1 MERWHLCLL
10 PEVVSSDHSSVEPSL
25 EAQTSNVR
33 TQPEA
38 TFEVSGAALQR
49 LQSFSRSV
57 EFTRSAAYRSLTRS
71 DLIRQTLAQSE
82 GSNIF
87 PWEKINWKKSKQLD
101 IHRLANS
108 M

>member
-1 MERWHLCLL
+1 MN
-10 PEVVSSDHSSVEPSL
+10 VAAAQDSTSSDSV
-25 EAQTSNVR
+25 
-33 TQPEA
+33 QPEA

-49 LQSFSRSV
+49 LQSFSRSA
-57 EFTRSAAYRSLTRS
+57 EFKLSAAYRSLTRS

-87 PWEKINWKKSKQLD
+87 PWEQIYWKKSKQLD